1 MARKKSKFT
10 ESAEDLNLVPIMNL
24 VLVLIPAVLFQTQLV
39 KIGMVN
45 VSAPKIGP
53 SKPQK
58 DQETPD
64 TKPLGLT
71 VALSKD
77 KGFLLKATGGDLFDL
92 LGVTKV
98 GDEPSVQIPL
108 TTDKY
113 LKQSESGTDEEVDI
127 KTYDYPTLYNHLSKL
142 KDVYKDEK
150 LLTLTADPDLEFK
163 HLIRT
168 MDVVR
173 YRFKKS
179 LPLKNMKD
187 ISGAEQMGEAGY
199 EVDVATKTNDKGESV
214 EVKSKVILWDQVTFA
229 IAQ

>member
-1 MARKKSKFT
+1 MPRRKSKFT
-10 ESAEDLNLVPIMNL
+10 ESAEDLNLIPIMNL

-53 SKPQK
+53 SAPQK
-58 DQETPD
+58 NPDTPE

-71 VALSKD
+71 VALSKE

-92 LGVTKV
+92 LGITKV

-108 TTDKY
+108 ITDKY
-113 LKQSESGTDEEVDI
+113 LEQSKDGDKEVDV
-127 KTYDYPTLYNHLSKL
+127 KTYNYPQLYSYLNTLKEL
-142 KDVYKDEK
+142 YKDEK

-168 MDVVR
+168 MDVAR
-173 YRFKKS
+173 YRFKKG
-179 LPLKNMKD
+179 LPLKTIKD
-187 ISGAEQMGEAGY
+187 LSDAEQMGEAGY
-199 EVDVATKTNDKGESV
+199 EVDVTTKTNDKGESV
-214 EVKSKVILWDQVTFA
+214 EVKSKVVLWDQVTFA

>member
-1 MARKKSKFT
+1 MARRKSKFT

-53 SKPQK
+53 SSPQK
-58 DQETPD
+58 QEENPE
-64 TKPLGLT
+64 KPLGLT
-71 VALSKD
+71 VALSKE
-77 KGFLLKATGGDLFDL
+77 KGFLLKATGADLFDL
-92 LGVTKV
+92 LNIPKA

-108 TTDKY
+108 VQDKY
-113 LKQSESGTDEEVDI
+113 LEQSQDGDKEVDV
-127 KTYDYPTLYNHLSKL
+127 KTYNYPKLYNYLSQL
-142 KDVYKDEK
+142 KDQYANEK

-179 LPLKNMKD
+179 LKLEKIKD
-187 ISGAEQMGEAGY
+187 LSDAEQMGEEGY
-199 EVDVATKTNDKGESV
+199 ELIVSTKTNDKGEAV
-214 EVKSKVILWDQVTFA
+214 EVKSKETLWDQVTFA

>member
-1 MARKKSKFT
+1 MARRKSKFT

-53 SKPQK
+53 SQPQK

-71 VALSKD
+71 VALSKE

-92 LGVTKV
+92 LGISKV

-113 LKQSESGTDEEVDI
+113 LEQSQDGDQEVDV
-127 KTYDYPTLYNHLSKL
+127 KTYDYPTLYSHLNKL
-142 KDVYKDEK
+142 KTLYKDEK

-187 ISGAEQMGEAGY
+187 FSSAEQMGEAGY
-199 EVDVATKTNDKGESV
+199 EVDVTTKTNDKGESV
-214 EVKSKVILWDQVTFA
+214 EVKSKVVLWDQVTFA